1 MDLTVHVKQASQ
13 VSYVILVKNILI
25 VRNVVLE
32 IIQLNWSCDIKF
44 SVFLIWYGIV
54 FFGLFSSLKKQPP
67 SILTYINSF
76 SSLQGMT
83 CPTWVSSGMT
93 KCSTNF
99 PQLQDTFVS
108 PVVTEWSLVVCDNTK
123 LYNGIHYFLS
133 FWWKLKFQTS
143 TNQNVTFYLY
153 MSCTWIIYFAFPA
166 HRR

>member
-13 VSYVILVKNILI
+13 VSYVILVKYILI
-25 VRNVVLE
+25 IINVVLE

-44 SVFLIWYGIV
+44 GFFLIWYGII
-54 FFGLFSSLKKQPP
+54 FFGFFSSFKKQPP

-83 CPTWVSSGMT
+83 CPMWVFSGMT

-108 PVVTEWSLVVCDNTK
+108 PIVWMVVGCFTVLLVYV
-123 LYNGIHYFLS
+123 LYLNYIFRIP
-133 FWWKLKFQTS
+133 
-143 TNQNVTFYLY
+143 
-153 MSCTWIIYFAFPA
+153 CT
-166 HRR
+166 

>member
-44 SVFLIWYGIV
+44 SVFLIWYGIF
-54 FFGLFSSLKKQPP
+54 FFGFFSSLKKQPP

-108 PVVTEWSLVVCDNTK
+108 PVVWMVVGCLWQHQTLQRYPLLSLFLMKIKISDIDKSKCHILLIYV
-123 LYNGIHYFLS
+123 LYLNYIFRIP
-133 FWWKLKFQTS
+133 
-143 TNQNVTFYLY
+143 
-153 MSCTWIIYFAFPA
+153 CT
-166 HRR
+166 